1 MADYF
6 TGYANPVQQTSL
18 ADMMNLASG
27 VQNYQQAQQMNPL
40 ALQAKQLEL
49 QQNQQ
54 LLQQRQLEYKKLQE
68 TYGPD
73 VARVIAE
80 SQRAGTE
87 ANVAAQTAQPRIATA
102 GSQASTAESQAK
114 SAGIKVDTDTAER
127 FIKMHEVAAGNLLP
141 IATKKDASYQDLVDS
156 MTKTLDALN
165 VPEDVRK
172 QSMAQIPVS
181 LKNASASKIQSFAA
195 QEASKSL
202 SAKDRFESFV
212 PTPKIAVSPEGRT
225 VTTTTGAFATPT
237 AEVGIAGGTQIN
249 NYEATGKTDVNGN
262 PTAFVKDATG
272 KILGEVTIPAGVNLP
287 KSGVTPGMMKAP
299 PSTVPSNVPTRI
311 PAGETAETMKTLQD
325 ERQMAKTSA
334 QSVAPALNNID
345 TVLRYLPLAQTG
357 KMGEALAGLQSIVG
371 TTGGSKPEELAASA
385 RDIIQKSIDDL
396 ALQKNAALGGKFA
409 ADLQAAQTTLANAPK
424 NPTAIAKSM
433 QQLQPL
439 IQHSL
444 NYQVGLEKAI
454 EGSQSIFSK
463 RQYDNDMI
471 KTYDPVALQMNN
483 AFKSGNVD
491 GLNKFIKE
499 NKISE
504 TQKATLIKKLEQY
517 SNLVN
522 TGNINGR

>member
-1 MADYF
+1 MADFF
-6 TGYANPVQQTSL
+6 TGYTNPVQQTSL

-54 LLQQRQLEYKKLQE
+54 LLQQRQLEYKKLLE

-80 SQRAGTE
+80 SQRSVTE
-87 ANVAAQTAQPRIATA
+87 ADVSAATA
-102 GSQASTAESQAK
+102 GSRISLAGSQAQTGASQAQ
-114 SAGIKVDTDTAER
+114 SAALRVDTDTAER
-127 FIKMHEVAAGNLLP
+127 FKKMHEIAAGNLLP
-141 IATKKDASYQDLVDS
+141 IAIKKDASYQDIVNS

-165 VPEDVRK
+165 VPDDVRK
-172 QSMAQIPVS
+172 QSMAQIPDF
-181 LKNASASKIQSFAA
+181 LKNASSSKIQAFAA

-212 PTPKIAVSPEGRT
+212 PTPKIDVSDTGRT
-225 VTTTTGAFATPT
+225 AVTTTGAFAPT
-237 AEVGIAGGTQIN
+237 TATVGIAGGTQIN

-287 KSGVTPGMMKAP
+287 KTGVTPDMMK
-299 PSTVPSNVPTRI
+299 TPSNVSANAPTRI
-311 PAGETAETMKTLQD
+311 PAGETSETMKTLQE

-396 ALQKNAALGGKFA
+396 ALQKNAALGGRFA

-454 EGSQSIFSK
+454 TNSQSIFSK

-471 KTYDPVALQMNN
+471 KSYDPVALQMNN
-483 AFKSGNVD
+483 AFKSNGVD